1 MLAGFGTK
9 WVKKVFLTVTPIT
22 CTFLSTYSQKKRNG
36 MALIKQNLVV
46 TTNLNVS
53 E

>member
-22 CTFLSTYSQKKRNG
+22 CTLFWVLTRKRKG
-36 MALIKQNLVV
+36 MEGPLLRK
-46 TTNLNVS
+46 TW
-53 E
+53 